1 MLQRPVLIMC
11 YQSRAPLRARQVSDC
26 FGSRENTARQ
36 ERRATV
42 HKLICLPL
50 SDGDCVT
57 IDPRRGSRIHH
68 HMLGN
73 VVNYRLP
80 LSGLEPLQGIVGC
93 FVSQVDEPD
102 GTILLY
108 GGCDKEIRW
117 LRSDVT
123 GRR

>member
-1 MLQRPVLIMC
+1 MC

-26 FGSRENTARQ
+26 FGSRENTAEQ
-36 ERRATV
+36 KCRAAV

-50 SDGDCVT
+50 SDGDRVT
-57 IDPRRGSRIHH
+57 TDPHGGSRIHH

-80 LSGLEPLQGIVGC
+80 LSGLELLQGIVGRL
-93 FVSQVDEPD
+93 VSQVDRPD

-117 LRSDVT
+117 L
-123 GRR
+123 